1 MWNRGGFR
9 SAALERAKAQL
20 SGQRVT
26 NSGTPKTNTL
36 RDANFGKDVLQ
47 ARQTPLQGLSD
58 LSSEDAESGDQG
70 HPADPAKVAP
80 HFAEP
85 FGMGGGSRFLKKS
98 ASSAAADGHLSA
110 PSRTPADATDLK
122 LIPQRSSQSVAL
134 SRLALI
140 EDRLRNHKSK
150 KRGPEVPLP
159 QEPGLSVQSSSSLS
173 MAGSHFLKM
182 KVTTPTDQKD
192 CDTAHVGSYNKAP
205 PHVASTVEKG
215 VDSDEEDMRR
225 LLGESLD
232 SPDGSL
238 TKVLRQSPQVSAKTY
253 LKSGVNVSSPSVPSA
268 DQRQGKSHV
277 SSAFT
282 AHHHQSV
289 SPSPPLSPK
298 VLPASRSGSRRA
310 VVTPL
315 SLNSSSSHSEIRSL
329 EELFPVASKDDD
341 TLSEQ
346 SAVSDVVR
354 TPMDPQRADF
364 KLNIMT
370 LDDLAPV
377 TLGTAELSKEKVDS
391 FLKTTGESPSG
402 FRELSVSSAHKISH
416 EDRRE
421 PEEAPAEYESDFESE
436 IQTDTAPSANEISE
450 HFSAG
455 DKHSSIATEPQSRS
469 GDWHSD
475 DDLTLT
481 EDPSKSTS
489 TRYRRPGS
497 LSRSRSSR
505 SSSNSS
511 DATVTQSEP
520 RRLSARRPVKDATV
534 QTQRDGLTYT
544 WSAGQAVLGP
554 SVGMSYTDPTPV
566 ASHTISAEAVEAL
579 SAYSPAVFALN
590 DMMRQQLALTRS
602 FIETSRHL
610 HQAMVESLGPADYRY
625 TTLKETK
632 EFIRCNRS
640 PKLTLK
646 DALEEVLQEMREY
659 HYI

>member
-9 SAALERAKAQL
+9 SAALERATAQL

-26 NSGTPKTNTL
+26 NSGTPKKNTQ
-36 RDANFGKDVLQ
+36 RDVGSANFGKDLLQ
-47 ARQTPLQGLSD
+47 ARQPPLQGLSD
-58 LSSEDAESGDQG
+58 LSSEDAESDDQG

-80 HFAEP
+80 QFAEP
-85 FGMGGGSRFLKKS
+85 LGMGGGSRFLKKS

-110 PSRTPADATDLK
+110 PSRTPADASDLK

-140 EDRLRNHKSK
+140 EDRLRNHKNK
-150 KRGPEVPLP
+150 KLGPEVPLP
-159 QEPGLSVQSSSSLS
+159 QEPGLSVQSSSGLS
-173 MAGSHFLKM
+173 MAGSRFLKM
-182 KVTTPTDQKD
+182 KVSTPADQKD
-192 CDTAHVGSYNKAP
+192 GDTTHVGSYNKAP

-215 VDSDEEDMRR
+215 IDSDEEDMRR

-238 TKVLRQSPQVSAKTY
+238 TKVLKQSPQVSAKTY
-253 LKSGVNVSSPSVPSA
+253 LKSSVNVSSSSVPSA
-268 DQRQGKSHV
+268 DQHKEKSHV

-282 AHHHQSV
+282 AHRHQSV
-289 SPSPPLSPK
+289 SPSPPLSPE

-315 SLNSSSSHSEIRSL
+315 SLNSSSGHSEIRSL

-341 TLSEQ
+341 TLSER
-346 SAVSDVVR
+346 SAVSD
-354 TPMDPQRADF
+354 DF
-364 KLNIMT
+364 KLNVMT

-391 FLKTTGESPSG
+391 FLKTTEESPSG
-402 FRELSVSSAHKISH
+402 FRELSVSSADEISH

-421 PEEAPAEYESDFESE
+421 PEEAPAQYESDFESE
-436 IQTDTAPSANEISE
+436 IQTDTALSANEISE
-450 HFSAG
+450 RFSAR
-455 DKHSSIATEPQSRS
+455 DKHSSIATEPQCPS

-481 EDPSKSTS
+481 EEPSKSTS
-489 TRYRRPGS
+489 TRYRRSGS

-505 SSSNSS
+505 SGSDSS
-511 DATVTQSEP
+511 DDTITQSEP
-520 RRLSARRPVKDATV
+520 RRLSARRPVKDAMV

-544 WSAGQAVLGP
+544 WSTGQAVLGP
-554 SVGMSYTDPTPV
+554 SIGMSYMDPTPV

-590 DMMRQQLALTRS
+590 DMLRQQLALTRS
-602 FIETSRHL
+602 FIESSRHL
-610 HQAMVESLGPADYRY
+610 HQATVESLGPADYRY

-640 PKLTLK
+640 PKLTMK

>member
-26 NSGTPKTNTL
+26 NSGTPKKNTQ
-36 RDANFGKDVLQ
+36 RDVGSANFGKDLLQ
-47 ARQTPLQGLSD
+47 AGQTPLQGLSD
-58 LSSEDAESGDQG
+58 LSSEDADSEDQS

-98 ASSAAADGHLSA
+98 ASSAAADRQLSA
-110 PSRTPADATDLK
+110 PSRTPADASDLK

-150 KRGPEVPLP
+150 KLGPDVPLP
-159 QEPGLSVQSSSSLS
+159 QEPGLSVQSSSDLS
-173 MAGSHFLKM
+173 MAGSRFLKK
-182 KVTTPTDQKD
+182 KVSTPTDQKD
-192 CDTAHVGSYNKAP
+192 RDSTHVGSYNKAP
-205 PHVASTVEKG
+205 PHVASNVEKRI
-215 VDSDEEDMRR
+215 DSDEEDMRR

-232 SPDGSL
+232 SPDASL
-238 TKVLRQSPQVSAKTY
+238 TRVLRQSPQVSAKTFM
-253 LKSGVNVSSPSVPSA
+253 KSSVNVSSSSVPSA
-268 DQRQGKSHV
+268 EQHKEKAHV

-282 AHHHQSV
+282 AQRHQSV
-289 SPSPPLSPK
+289 SPSPPSSPK

-315 SLNSSSSHSEIRSL
+315 SLNSASGHSEIRSQ

-341 TLSEQ
+341 TLSER
-346 SAVSDVVR
+346 SAVSD
-354 TPMDPQRADF
+354 DF
-364 KLNIMT
+364 KLNVMT

-391 FLKTTGESPSG
+391 FLKMTEESPSG
-402 FRELSVSSAHKISH
+402 FRELSISSANEISH
-416 EDRRE
+416 KDRRK

-436 IQTDTAPSANEISE
+436 IQTDTALSANEISE

-455 DKHSSIATEPQSRS
+455 DKHSSIATEAQSRS
-469 GDWHSD
+469 GDLHSD

-481 EDPSKSTS
+481 EEPSKSTS
-489 TRYRRPGS
+489 ARYRRSGSS
-497 LSRSRSSR
+497 LSRSRSSC
-505 SSSNSS
+505 SSSDSS
-511 DATVTQSEP
+511 DATITQSEP
-520 RRLSARRPVKDATV
+520 RRLSTRRPVKDATV

-544 WSAGQAVLGP
+544 WSTGQAVLGP
-554 SVGMSYTDPTPV
+554 SVGMSYVDPTPV

-590 DMMRQQLALTRS
+590 DMLRQQLALTRS
-602 FIETSRHL
+602 FIESSRHL

-625 TTLKETK
+625 TTLEEAK

-640 PKLTLK
+640 PKLTMK

>member
-26 NSGTPKTNTL
+26 NSGTPKKNTQ
-36 RDANFGKDVLQ
+36 RDVGSANSGKDLLQ
-47 ARQTPLQGLSD
+47 PRQTPLQGLSD
-58 LSSEDAESGDQG
+58 LSSEDAESDDHG

-80 HFAEP
+80 HSAVP

-98 ASSAAADGHLSA
+98 ASSAASDGHLSA
-110 PSRTPADATDLK
+110 PSRTPADASDLK

-150 KRGPEVPLP
+150 KFGPEVLLP
-159 QEPGLSVQSSSSLS
+159 QEPGLSVQSSSGLS
-173 MAGSHFLKM
+173 MAGSRFLKM
-182 KVTTPTDQKD
+182 KASTPTDQKD
-192 CDTAHVGSYNKAP
+192 CDTTHVGSYNKAP
-205 PHVASTVEKG
+205 PHVASNVEKG
-215 VDSDEEDMRR
+215 IDSDEEDMRR

-238 TKVLRQSPQVSAKTY
+238 TKVLRQSPQVSAKSQTY
-253 LKSGVNVSSPSVPSA
+253 LKSSVNVSSSSVPST
-268 DQRQGKSHV
+268 DQHKEKSHV

-282 AHHHQSV
+282 AHRHQSV

-315 SLNSSSSHSEIRSL
+315 SLNSSSGHIEIRSL
-329 EELFPVASKDDD
+329 EELFPGVSKDDD
-341 TLSEQ
+341 TLSER
-346 SAVSDVVR
+346 SAVSD
-354 TPMDPQRADF
+354 DF
-364 KLNIMT
+364 KLNVMT

-377 TLGTAELSKEKVDS
+377 TFGTAEISKEKMDS
-391 FLKTTGESPSG
+391 FLKTTEESPSG
-402 FRELSVSSAHKISH
+402 FRELSVSSADEISH
-416 EDRRE
+416 EDRHV

-436 IQTDTAPSANEISE
+436 NQTDTALSANEISE

-469 GDWHSD
+469 GNWHSD

-481 EDPSKSTS
+481 EEPSKSTS
-489 TRYRRPGS
+489 TRYRRSGS
-497 LSRSRSSR
+497 LSCSRSSR
-505 SSSNSS
+505 SSSGSS
-511 DATVTQSEP
+511 DATITQSEP
-520 RRLSARRPVKDATV
+520 QRLSARWPVKDATV

-544 WSAGQAVLGP
+544 WSTGQAVLGP
-554 SVGMSYTDPTPV
+554 SIGMSYMDPTPV

-590 DMMRQQLALTRS
+590 DMLRQQLALTRS
-602 FIETSRHL
+602 FIESSRHL

-640 PKLTLK
+640 PKLTMK